1 MPWLIF
7 PGLSLLGIGGLPV
20 LVTNAQVTLL
30 VHVNMGNTLAEGGLI
45 PFPNKPLFLRV
56 CSTTLLTTIS
66 SLMKIVESSS
76 KEEKML
82 WEKKR
87 LLVMINFSFSHGV
100 SKKTSTSDT

>member
-45 PFPNKPLFLRV
+45 PFPNKPMILREYV
-56 CSTTLLTTIS
+56 ILTTIS

-87 LLVMINFSFSHGV
+87 LLIMINFSFSHGV
-100 SKKTSTSDT
+100 SKKTCTSDT